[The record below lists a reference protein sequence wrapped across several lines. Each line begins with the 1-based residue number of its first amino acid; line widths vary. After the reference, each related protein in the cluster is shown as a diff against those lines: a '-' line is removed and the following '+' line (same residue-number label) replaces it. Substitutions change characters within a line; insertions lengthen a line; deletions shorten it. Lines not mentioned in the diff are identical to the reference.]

1 MMLIPP
7 LKRSHMSCVQ
17 ITTIAKLKSH
27 FLLLAGLW
35 LIVLT
40 ALSTGPAGAQNQS
53 ENAIRQKANA
63 CTVTV
68 ITGGV
73 DGVSNT
79 YQQLASDLASV
90 LDVKSELR
98 VLPIIGYGS
107 LQNIEDMLYLKGI
120 DIGMVHSDVMRHM
133 EQKQVLPGARNRL
146 KYITKLYDEPLHIL
160 AHTKYTDIRQLNG
173 QTVIVGRPGSGNEM
187 SALTLIRDL
196 HLKVKLIH
204 VEFKEGVQQVRDGRA
219 AAMVVVTRKPS
230 SKLRKIKADSD
241 VHFLPVPMTR
251 TVLRTYFPDP
261 LTAEDY
267 PNLVPPGKS
276 VETAGMSAVLAVY
289 NWQDKSLRYANV
301 SKFIRTFIGKFDQ
314 LSQAPRKDVWQKLD
328 FTGKVKGWQQY
339 QPAAKIIRRVV
350 ASRQDVAPRL
360 RSRIKKNK
368 EFAAFVKLLRATSN
382 KKYTREELLRLYLS
396 YKDWSQNSSAP
407 SQ

>member
-1 MMLIPP
+1 
-7 LKRSHMSCVQ
+7 MSYVQ
-17 ITTIAKLKSH
+17 ITAMPKLKSRI
-27 FLLLAGLW
+27 LLLAGLW

-40 ALSTGPAGAQNQS
+40 ALSGPAGAQNQS
-53 ENAIRQKANA
+53 ENTIRQKANA
-63 CTVTV
+63 GTVTL

-120 DIGMVHSDVMRHM
+120 DVGMVHSDVMRHM

-146 KYITKLYDEPLHIL
+146 RYITKLYDEQLHIL
-160 AHTKYTDIRQLNG
+160 ANTKYTDVKQLNG
-173 QTVIVGRPGSGNEM
+173 QTIIVGRPGSGNEM
-187 SALTLIRDL
+187 SALTLIQDL
-196 HLKVKLIH
+196 RLTVKFIH
-204 VEFKEGVQQVRDGRA
+204 VEFDEGVKQVRDGRA

-230 SKLRKIKADSD
+230 SKLRKIKANSG

-276 VETAGMSAVLAVY
+276 VETARMAAILAVY
-289 NWQDKSLRYANV
+289 NWKDKSLRYANV
-301 SKFIRTFIGKFDQ
+301 TKFIRTFIGKFDQ
-314 LSQAPRKDVWQKLD
+314 LSQASRKDVWQKLD
-328 FTGKVKGWQQY
+328 LTGEVKGWQQY
-339 QPAAKIIRRVV
+339 EPAVNIIRRAV
-350 ASRQDVAPRL
+350 ASRQEVAPRL
-360 RSRIKKNK
+360 QSRIKKNS
-368 EFAAFVKLLRATSN
+368 EFAAFVKLVQATS
-382 KKYTREELLRLYLS
+382 KKNYSPEELLALYLS
-396 YKDWSQNSSAP
+396 YKDWSQKSTAQ

>member
-1 MMLIPP
+1 MLY
-7 LKRSHMSCVQ
+7 LKV
-17 ITTIAKLKSH
+17 TETPKLKSCI
-27 FLLLAGLW
+27 LLAAGLW

-40 ALSTGPAGAQNQS
+40 ALSTGSAGAQSQS

-63 CTVTV
+63 GTVTL

-98 VLPIIGYGS
+98 VLPVIGYGS
-107 LQNIEDMLYLKGI
+107 LQNIEDLLFLKGI
-120 DIGMVHSDVMRHM
+120 DVGMVHSDVMRHM
-133 EQKQVLPGARNRL
+133 EQRGILPGAKNRL
-146 KYITKLYDEPLHIL
+146 KYITKLYDEQLHIL
-160 AHTKYTDIRQLNG
+160 ANTKYTDIKQLNG

-187 SALTLIRDL
+187 SALTLLRDL
-196 HLKVKLIH
+196 RLNVKFIH
-204 VEFKEGVQQVRDGRA
+204 VEFDEGVKQVSDGRA

-230 SKLRKIKADSD
+230 SKLRKIKANSGL
-241 VHFLPVPMTR
+241 HFLPVPMTK

-267 PNLVPPGKS
+267 PNLVAPGKS
-276 VETAGMSAVLAVY
+276 VETARMAAVLAVY

-301 SKFIRTFIGKFDQ
+301 TKFIRTFIDKLDQ
-314 LSQAPRKDVWQKLD
+314 LAQASRKDVWQKLD

-339 QPAAKIIRRVV
+339 EPAANIIRRAV
-350 ASRQDVAPRL
+350 ASRQTVAPRL
-360 RSRIKKNK
+360 QSRIKKNT
-368 EFAAFVKLLRATSN
+368 EFAAFVKLVQSTSS
-382 KKYTREELLRLYLS
+382 KKYSPEELLKLYLS
-396 YKDWSQNSSAP
+396 YKDWSQTSSA
-407 SQ
+407 QNQ

>member
-1 MMLIPP
+1 MLY
-7 LKRSHMSCVQ
+7 VQ
-17 ITTIAKLKSH
+17 IPLFPKLKPCI
-27 FLLLAGLW
+27 LLLAGLW

-40 ALSTGPAGAQNQS
+40 ALGTGPAEAQSQS

-63 CTVTV
+63 GTVTV

-120 DIGMVHSDVMRHM
+120 DVGMVHSDVMRHM
-133 EQKQVLPGARNRL
+133 EQRGILPGARNRL
-146 KYITKLYDEPLHIL
+146 KYVTKLYDEQLHVL
-160 AHTKYTDIRQLNG
+160 ANTKYTDIRQLNG

-196 HLKVKLIH
+196 RLRVKIIH
-204 VEFKEGVQQVRDGRA
+204 VEFEEGVQQVRDGKA

-230 SKLRKIKADSD
+230 SKLRKVKVNSGL
-241 VHFLPVPMTR
+241 HFLPVPMNKR
-251 TVLRTYFPDP
+251 VLRTYFPDP

-276 VETAGMSAVLAVY
+276 VETARMAAVLAVY
-289 NWQDKSLRYANV
+289 NWKDKSLRYANV
-301 SKFIRTFIGKFDQ
+301 TKFIRTFIGKLDQ
-314 LSQAPRKDVWQKLD
+314 LSQASRKDVWQKLD
-328 FTGKVKGWQQY
+328 LAGEVKGWQQY
-339 QPAAKIIRRVV
+339 EPAANIIRRAV
-350 ASRQDVAPRL
+350 ASRQVAAPKL
-360 RSRIKKNK
+360 QSRIEKNS
-368 EFAAFVKLLRATSN
+368 EFAAFVKLVQATSK
-382 KKYTREELLRLYLS
+382 KKYSPEEILRLYLS
-396 YKDWSQNSSAP
+396 YKDWSQKTDAQ

>member
-1 MMLIPP
+1 MARAAHW
-7 LKRSHMSCVQ
+7 KYGAVFRC
-17 ITTIAKLKSH
+17 AKN
-27 FLLLAGLW
+27 W
-35 LIVLT
+35 
-40 ALSTGPAGAQNQS
+40 
-53 ENAIRQKANA
+53 R
-63 CTVTV
+63 
-68 ITGGV
+68 
-73 DGVSNT
+73 
-79 YQQLASDLASV
+79 
-90 LDVKSELR
+90 
-98 VLPIIGYGS
+98 
-107 LQNIEDMLYLKGI
+107 
-120 DIGMVHSDVMRHM
+120 
-133 EQKQVLPGARNRL
+133 

-187 SALTLIRDL
+187 SALKLIRDL

-204 VEFKEGVQQVRDGRA
+204 VEFEEGVQQVRDGRA

-241 VHFLPVPMTR
+241 LHFLPVPMTR

-276 VETAGMSAVLAVY
+276 AETAGMSAVLAVY
-289 NWQDKSLRYANV
+289 NWKDKSLRYANV
-301 SKFIRTFIGKFDQ
+301 TKFIRTFIGKFDL
-314 LSQAPRKDVWQKLD
+314 LSQASRKDVWQKLD
-328 FTGKVKGWQQY
+328 FTGKVKDWQQY

-360 RSRIKKNK
+360 QSRIKKNT

-382 KKYTREELLRLYLS
+382 KKYTREQLLRLYLS
-396 YKDWSQNSSAP
+396 SKDWSQTSNAP

>member
-1 MMLIPP
+1 MVYVQTPIFPK
-7 LKRSHMSCVQ
+7 LKRY
-17 ITTIAKLKSH
+17 I
-27 FLLLAGLW
+27 LLLAGLW
-35 LIVLT
+35 IIVLA
-40 ALSTGPAGAQNQS
+40 ALGSGPAGAQNQS
-53 ENAIRQKANA
+53 ENAIREKVNA
-63 CTVTV
+63 GTVTV

-120 DIGMVHSDVMRHM
+120 DVGMVHSDVMRHM
-133 EQKQVLPGARNRL
+133 EQRGILPGARNRL
-146 KYITKLYDEPLHIL
+146 KYVTKLYDEQLHVL
-160 AHTKYTDIRQLNG
+160 ASTKYTDIRQLNG

-196 HLKVKLIH
+196 RLKVKIIH
-204 VEFKEGVQQVRDGRA
+204 VEFEEGVQQVRDGRA

-230 SKLRKIKADSD
+230 SKLRKIKVNSD
-241 VHFLPVPMTR
+241 LHFLPVPMTR

-276 VETAGMSAVLAVY
+276 VETARMAAILAVY
-289 NWQDKSLRYANV
+289 NWKDKTLRYANV
-301 SKFIRTFIGKFDQ
+301 TKFIRTFVGKLDQ
-314 LSQAPRKDVWQKLD
+314 LSQASRKDVWQNLD
-328 FTGKVKGWQQY
+328 LTGEVKGWQQY
-339 QPAAKIIRRVV
+339 EPAANIVRRAV
-350 ASRQDVAPRL
+350 ASRQTAAPRL
-360 RSRIKKNK
+360 QSRIKKNS
-368 EFAAFVKLLRATSN
+368 EFAAFVKLVQATSK
-382 KKYTREELLRLYLS
+382 KKYSAEELLRLYLS
-396 YKDWSQNSSAP
+396 YKDWSQNSGTQ